1 MTSPIE
7 SGRPPAFPQI
17 DPRLVH
23 VLSTEVV
30 ALQQHLHKVGSD
42 LEALRNQLTFTPPR
56 PVQQMP
62 MHMPMPQQMPV
73 PLQTRTTQRPPY
85 RPPAP
90 TPPREPWWQRD
101 GMVSR
106 ILAVAGTGVT
116 LVGVVMLL
124 VLAVNAGW
132 FGAVPRVAGGAALCG
147 ALIFAG
153 HRMISRP
160 GGRVGA
166 IALAATGFAGLY
178 LDVAA
183 ITVIYDWTAPVVG
196 AIVGLGV
203 AAVGVGVALAWK
215 SERLAVIVT
224 IGAAVLAPVVTGE
237 LSLTLLV
244 FLFVLQVAAAPVDID
259 RDWPLLRAARTVPV
273 VGALFCA
280 TFAASF
286 TSAGTAE
293 RLQLLALAGAV
304 LAVAVTSSL
313 VVLRRHADV
322 VSLAVLAVVWL
333 PVLGIATLFSARA
346 AAAIDVAV
354 VLAAG
359 AVAYGARRVDAPVRT
374 VLAMIAGLAALQACS
389 QISVDSARTVTLL
402 TIAAALMVAAR
413 RSASVEAWWTGSA
426 FGVIGAF
433 DLSTSTPAAALIDR
447 SFADELSWGS
457 VIASL
462 MLVLFAAAASTAPA
476 SLRPLRE
483 HIVIAASLVGLYAVT
498 AAVVSFGV
506 LVGGD
511 STGFVAGHCVS
522 TVIWMAGAAALLLRG
537 LSSRDHAHALLTSG
551 LLLAGAAT
559 AKLFLFD
566 LVALDGIARAAAFL
580 IVGVMLLATG
590 TRYARAFAER
600 QTTVTTDADAPAAR

>member
-1 MTSPIE
+1 MTS
-7 SGRPPAFPQI
+7 PQI

-23 VLSTEVV
+23 VLSSEVV

-42 LEALRNQLTFTPPR
+42 LETLRNQLTFAPPR
-56 PVQQMP
+56 PVQQQMP
-62 MHMPMPQQMPV
+62 MQPMPMQPMPMQQMPAQPMPV
-73 PLQTRTTQRPPY
+73 QQRPPY

-90 TPPREPWWQRD
+90 PPPREPWWQRD

-106 ILAVAGTGVT
+106 ILAIAGTAVT

-124 VLAVNAGW
+124 VLAINAGW
-132 FGAVPRVAGGAALCG
+132 FGAVPRVVGGAVLCG
-147 ALIFAG
+147 ALIVAG

-183 ITVIYDWTAPVVG
+183 VTVIYQWTAPIVG

-203 AAVGVGVALAWK
+203 AAVGVGVAIAWN

-273 VGALFCA
+273 VGALFLA

-286 TSAGTAE
+286 TSAGTAQ
-293 RLQLLALAGAV
+293 RFQLLALAVAV
-304 LAVAVTSSL
+304 LAVAVTSSV

-322 VSLAVLAVVWL
+322 VALAVLATVWL
-333 PVLGIATLFSARA
+333 PVLVIATLFGPRIA
-346 AAAIDVAV
+346 ATIDVAV
-354 VLAAG
+354 IVAAA
-359 AVAYGARRVDAPVRT
+359 AVAYGSRRIDAPVRT
-374 VLAMIAGLAALQACS
+374 ILAMIAGLAALQACS
-389 QISVDSARTVTLL
+389 QITVDSARTVALL
-402 TIAAALMVAAR
+402 AIAVALMVAAH
-413 RSASVEAWWTGSA
+413 RSASEAAWWTGAA
-426 FGVIGAF
+426 FGVIGAV
-433 DLSTSTPAAALIDR
+433 DLSSSTPVAALIDS

-457 VIASL
+457 VLASL
-462 MLVLFAAAASTAPA
+462 MLVAFSLAATLSSTAPE

-483 HIVIAASLVGLYAVT
+483 HIVIAGSLVGLYAVS
-498 AAVVSFGV
+498 AAVVSSGV
-506 LVGGD
+506 LLGGD
-511 STGFVAGHCVS
+511 TTGFVAGHCVS
-522 TVIWMAGAAALLLRG
+522 TVIWMAGAAGLLLRG

-566 LVALDGIARAAAFL
+566 LVALDGIARAAAF
-580 IVGVMLLATG
+580 IVVGVMLLATG

-600 QTTVTTDADAPAAR
+600 QTPVRTDADAPATR